1 MKQGFRMELLSI
13 IIFFFE
19 LGDDFRAHRSY
30 QVEVLDFFGAK
41 VEKQI
46 MDFTSQA

>member
-13 IIFFFE
+13 IIIFE